1 MRKSSNIW
9 QTNWGFHKWGY
20 PLYWK
25 IPLKW
30 MIYGDPNFRTPPNMG
45 IMGKTIAAGGFI
57 MGKS

>member
-1 MRKSSNIW
+1 
-9 QTNWGFHKWGY
+9 
-20 PLYWK
+20 
-25 IPLKW
+25 